1 MDCSVKSQEKSNV
14 TPWFMVKMILNWLDS
29 VKPNKVFETIFDR
42 VSPLIN
48 GRNKPTYLCYNIL
61 LEGTIN
67 PNLGVPS
74 PIWWFSLNNS
84 KTIKAVTLEFCSIQ
98 QHFIRNIRAKFGI
111 SNLPQSPYIGQNSDV
126 GISNIWISG
135 QSLNQKPMMILTWSS
150 DQQLNLTREI
160 KTTSKK
166 LDNDV
171 MLANC
176 DVIAVFP
183 IYSQIW
189 ISGA

>member
-14 TPWFMVKMILNWLDS
+14 TPWFMVKMTLNWLDS
-29 VKPNKVFETIFDR
+29 VKSNKVFEIIFDR

-67 PNLGVPS
+67 PNLGAPS

-135 QSLNQKPMMILTWSS
+135 QSLNQKPIMILTWSS

>member
-29 VKPNKVFETIFDR
+29 VKSNKVFEIIFDR

-67 PNLGVPS
+67 PNLCAPS

-135 QSLNQKPMMILTWSS
+135 QSLNQKPIMILTWSS